1 MVEKL
6 IRRRGFEI
14 DKNYTLGSQ
23 LQTALEALEGAYNK
37 QDLIIA
43 EIYRSFKQLPRVTSF
58 LGDNLNK
65 AKSQVNILK
74 VGLATLSS
82 MGLGDELRHD
92 SPLQTTFLLTELEA
106 KIPISTHLK
115 WFLEK
120 KISFKSKE
128 LTQILSISL
137 NSIKKKWR

>member
-14 DKNYTLGSQ
+14 DKHYILGSQ

-58 LGDNLNK
+58 LGDNLDN
-65 AKSQVNILK
+65 AKSQVNVLK

-92 SPLQTTFLLTELEA
+92 SSLQTTFLLTELEA

-115 WFLEK
+115 WLGEK
-120 KISFKSKE
+120 DK
-128 LTQILSISL
+128 L
-137 NSIKKKWR
+137 